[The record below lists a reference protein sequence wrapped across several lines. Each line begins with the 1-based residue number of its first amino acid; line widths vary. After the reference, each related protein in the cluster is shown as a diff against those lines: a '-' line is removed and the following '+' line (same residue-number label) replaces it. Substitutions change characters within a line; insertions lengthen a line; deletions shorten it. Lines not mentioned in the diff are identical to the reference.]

1 MSKVGLCFF
10 LMVSTGVAPVH
21 AQVTTAS
28 VGGTVKDES
37 GAVLPSAAISA
48 RNLGTGAV
56 RSVISDEIGSYHV
69 TGLTPGE
76 YEISAELSGFRNE
89 VRSGIRLAVGDSISA
104 NFVLRVGQVSDR
116 ITVVGEYQTLETTN
130 AALSGLV
137 DDRKIR
143 DLPLNARSFVQLS
156 FLQPGVVEFRFERPG
171 ILTGRAPKMNVSGQ
185 RPSSNSFLLDGTYV
199 NDAAGRTPGSTAG
212 VFLGIDAV
220 REFRVLT
227 NSFTAEYG
235 MAAGGVVNAITKSGT
250 NSLHGS
256 AFWFHRNDNL
266 DARNFFDRRKPEF
279 RRHQFG
285 YTAGGPIRQDKT
297 FFFGA
302 GEWFRQSKGI
312 TQVARVPSPDA
323 LAGSIVPI
331 ADAIRSYLSLFP
343 AANGRNLGG
352 GLSEHRFAQDE
363 VTNET
368 FLQGR
373 IDHAFSAQDTV
384 FGRYSFDDSAAL
396 KSAATPNPLAAIDE
410 LSRNQYVTL
419 EWARVF
425 SPTVLNTARGAF
437 NRTNISATN
446 RLLHD
451 VNPNLSF
458 VPGRPIG
465 TMVIG
470 GIGEWGPERRF
481 PVRFLRNFYSFQD
494 DLSATRRR
502 HTLKFGAAISR
513 FQDNNMVAFNP
524 DGTYTFPSIREFLQ
538 ARPDRL
544 ETMSAGSAIDRAW
557 RQWLFGFYAQ
567 DEYRPH
573 PQLTFNLGLRYEFVT
588 VMTEAHGR
596 VQNLRNVLQDAEMTL
611 GDPMYRNP
619 SLSNFA
625 PRIGIVWDPFG
636 KGTTVIRTGFGLF
649 FDPYLSHY
657 TFPGHILASPYLQ
670 LGFVTAPSFPRQPL
684 PSSFSNRIQNIQIV
698 QYDARNPYSMQY
710 NVNIQREVFQDFILT
725 VGYAGSRGVNLIR
738 GGAVNIPI
746 PQIVNGRKF
755 FPLGASRRNPNWS
768 DIDLKR
774 GDGNSWYNSLQVS
787 AQKRFNQ
794 DYQFQVSYT
803 FSKTI
808 DEGSGFLFNDTATG
822 VSDPQ
827 DPDDRRG
834 ERGLAAFNIKHN
846 LVFNYTWELPFLK
859 NRTDAVGRLLAGW
872 QVNGIG
878 SVRSGMPFTV
888 GVRADRARALL
899 RRAGQTRPDLIPGAS
914 MSAAVL
920 GNNAFK
926 QTGKFYDPSVFV
938 LQPAGFL
945 GNVGRN
951 TMTGPD
957 LANFDFSLVKNNA
970 ARFLGE
976 SGNVQLRFEF
986 FNLFNRVNFSS
997 PDSFVFAGT
1006 ATAPNPACSAQFE
1019 CPLPTAGSITSTAT
1033 DSRQI
1038 QFALKLIF

>member
-1 MSKVGLCFF
+1 MSKAVLCFF
-10 LMVSTGVAPVH
+10 LMMIVVVAQAH

-37 GAVLPSAAISA
+37 GAVLPSVSISA
-48 RNLGTGAV
+48 RNLETGSV
-56 RSVISDEIGSYHV
+56 RTVITDELGNYHV
-69 TGLTPGE
+69 TGLAPGE
-76 YEISAELSGFRNE
+76 YEISAELPGFRNE
-89 VRSGIRLAVGDSISA
+89 VRSGIRIAVGDSISA
-104 NFVLRVGQVSDR
+104 NFILRVGQVTDR
-116 ITVVGEYQTLETTN
+116 ITVVGEYQTIETTN

-137 DDRKIR
+137 DDKQIR

-156 FLQPGVVEFRFERPG
+156 FLQPGVVEFRAERPG
-171 ILTGRAPKMNVSGQ
+171 ILTGRGPKMNVSGQ

-220 REFRVLT
+220 REFRVMT

-250 NSLHGS
+250 NALHGS

-266 DARNFFDRRKPEF
+266 DARNFFDSRKPEF

-285 YTAGGPIRQDKT
+285 YTVGGPIRQNKT

-302 GEWFRQSKGI
+302 GEWFRQLKGV

-323 LAGSIVPI
+323 LAGSVVPI
-331 ADAIRSYLSLFP
+331 AAAIRPYLPLFP

-373 IDHAFSAQDTV
+373 IDHVLSAQDTL
-384 FGRYSFDDSAAL
+384 FGRYSFDDSTAV

-410 LSRNQYVTL
+410 LSRNQYLTL
-419 EWARVF
+419 EWAKVF
-425 SPTVLNTARGAF
+425 SPKVLNTARGAF

-446 RLLHD
+446 RLLQD
-451 VNPNLSF
+451 VSPGLSF

-481 PVRFLRNFYSFQD
+481 PVRFLRNFYSFQN
-494 DLSATRRR
+494 DLSVTRAR
-502 HTLKFGAAISR
+502 HTLKLGGSIAR
-513 FQDNNMVAFNP
+513 FQDNNMNSFNG
-524 DGTYTFPSIREFLQ
+524 DGAYTFPSIREFLLAQ
-538 ARPDRL
+538 PDRL
-544 ETMSAGSAIDRAW
+544 ETMSAGSAIDRGW
-557 RQWLFGFYAQ
+557 RQWFSGFYVQ

-573 PQLTFNLGLRYEFVT
+573 PRMTFNLGLRYEFAT
-588 VMTEAHGR
+588 VIKEAHGR
-596 VQNLRNVLQDAEMTL
+596 VQNLRDVLRDAEMTL

-619 SLSNFA
+619 SLRNFA
-625 PRIGIVWDPFG
+625 PRVGIVVDPFG

-657 TFPGHILASPYLQ
+657 TFPGHILAPPYLQ
-670 LGFVTAPSFPRQPL
+670 LGFVTAPLFPRQPL
-684 PSSFSNRIQNIQIV
+684 PGSFPNRIQNIQIV
-698 QYDARNPYSMQY
+698 QYDAQNPYSMQY
-710 NVNIQREVFQDFILT
+710 NLNIQHEVFQDLTLT

-746 PQIVNGRKF
+746 PEIVNGRKF
-755 FPLGASRRNPNWS
+755 FPAGAPRRNPNWS

-787 AQKRFNQ
+787 AQKRFSQ
-794 DYQFQVSYT
+794 DYQFQLSYT
-803 FSKTI
+803 YSKTI

-827 DPDDRRG
+827 DPVNRSG
-834 ERGLAAFNIKHN
+834 ERGLAAFNLKHN

-859 NRTDAVGRLLAGW
+859 NRKDALGHVLAGW
-872 QVNGIG
+872 QVNGIA
-878 SVRSGMPFTV
+878 SMRSGMPFTV
-888 GVRADRARALL
+888 GIRADRARALL

-920 GNNAFK
+920 GNKAFK
-926 QTGKFYDPSVFV
+926 QTGKFYDPSVFT

-945 GNVGRN
+945 GTVGRN
-951 TMTGPD
+951 TMTGPN

-976 SGNVQLRFEF
+976 SGSVQLRFEF
-986 FNLFNRVNFSS
+986 FNLFNRVNLSS
-997 PDSFVFAGT
+997 PDPFVFAGT
-1006 ATAPNPACSAQFE
+1006 AAAPNPACLAQFE
-1019 CPLPTAGSITSTAT
+1019 CPLPTAGSITSTVT